1 MPLFVV
7 SCTDREGTVEKRL
20 AIRPQHLA
28 RLEQLNAEGRL
39 IRFMRVVTASIIGLC
54 FMISPVWAVE
64 VAPAPVIQENQTAQP
79 QGTAVTAQT
88 QSTPKPAIIPAVAT
102 SAQPVPPAENK
113 PLTAEEIAK
122 LKAQQEA
129 KVKALV
135 KDQATRL
142 QQLEKANLEAL
153 SQNQE
158 LQLKNDNLGV
168 QVQVLQ
174 SERSAQMFLYG
185 AATLAVGVLLG
196 FLIASYVYTKRR
208 RQW

>member
-1 MPLFVV
+1 
-7 SCTDREGTVEKRL
+7 
-20 AIRPQHLA
+20 
-28 RLEQLNAEGRL
+28 
-39 IRFMRVVTASIIGLC
+39 MRVVVSSLLGLSLICSTA
-54 FMISPVWAVE
+54 WAVE
-64 VAPAPVIQENQTAQP
+64 TAPVAAAPAAQATTATP
-79 QGTAVTAQT
+79 PPQT
-88 QSTPKPAIIPAVAT
+88 QKPQTLPASKPGT
-102 SAQPVPPAENK
+102 VPAAGGVDANGLPQEAK
-113 PLTAEEIAK
+113 PLTAEQLAK
-122 LKAQQEA
+122 NKALQDA

-142 QQLEKANLEAL
+142 QQLEKANLDAL

-158 LQLKNDNLGV
+158 LQLKNDSLGV

-185 AATLAVGVLLG
+185 AATIAVGVLLG

>member
-1 MPLFVV
+1 MRTLMLNLLIKRFLMKNKHPLLV
-7 SCTDREGTVEKRL
+7 
-20 AIRPQHLA
+20 
-28 RLEQLNAEGRL
+28 
-39 IRFMRVVTASIIGLC
+39 ASVLLSILLC
-54 FMISPVWAVE
+54 PSTWAVE
-64 VAPAPVIQENQTAQP
+64 TAPTPSNAAPAPSAPQAATAN
-79 QGTAVTAQT
+79 TATAAN
-88 QSTPKPAIIPAVAT
+88 PIA
-102 SAQPVPPAENK
+102 K
-113 PLTAEEIAK
+113 PLTAEQLAK
-122 LKAQQEA
+122 QKAAADA

-135 KDQATRL
+135 KDQETRL

-185 AATLAVGVLLG
+185 AATIAVGIFLG
-196 FLIASYVYTKRR
+196 FLIASYIYTKRR

>member
-1 MPLFVV
+1 
-7 SCTDREGTVEKRL
+7 
-20 AIRPQHLA
+20 
-28 RLEQLNAEGRL
+28 
-39 IRFMRVVTASIIGLC
+39 MRVVVQSLLGFSLFC
-54 FMISPVWAVE
+54 SSVVWAE
-64 VAPAPVIQENQTAQP
+64 PTATTPTNQAAQITAATP
-79 QGTAVTAQT
+79 P
-88 QSTPKPAIIPAVAT
+88 PKPSILPAVAGANAIVQNQ
-102 SAQPVPPAENK
+102 AQAQENK
-113 PLTAEEIAK
+113 PLTAEQIIKE
-122 LKAQQEA
+122 KAAQDA

-174 SERSAQMFLYG
+174 SEQSAQMFLYG
-185 AATLAVGVLLG
+185 AATIAVGVLLG
-196 FLIASYVYTKRR
+196 FLIASYIYTKRR

>member
-1 MPLFVV
+1 MKFLLQLPRLHGQQVLLSKLLPHKPLF
-7 SCTDREGTVEKRL
+7 RALLHR
-20 AIRPQHLA
+20 
-28 RLEQLNAEGRL
+28 RLELFQQLQQL
-39 IRFMRVVTASIIGLC
+39 L
-54 FMISPVWAVE
+54 
-64 VAPAPVIQENQTAQP
+64 
-79 QGTAVTAQT
+79 
-88 QSTPKPAIIPAVAT
+88 
-102 SAQPVPPAENK
+102 
-113 PLTAEEIAK
+113 AK
-122 LKAQQEA
+122 QKAQQDA

>member
-1 MPLFVV
+1 
-7 SCTDREGTVEKRL
+7 
-20 AIRPQHLA
+20 
-28 RLEQLNAEGRL
+28 
-39 IRFMRVVTASIIGLC
+39 MRVVVSSLLGFAFICSTA
-54 FMISPVWAVE
+54 WAVE
-64 VAPAPVIQENQTAQP
+64 PTPAPTPAVAPA
-79 QGTAVTAQT
+79 AQT
-88 QSTPKPAIIPAVAT
+88 TIATPPPQTRLQTLPANKPGTVPAA
-102 SAQPVPPAENK
+102 SLDANGLPQEAK
-113 PLTAEEIAK
+113 PLTAEQIAK
-122 LKAQQEA
+122 NKAVQDA

-142 QQLEKANLEAL
+142 QQLEKANLDAL

-158 LQLKNDNLGV
+158 LQLKNDSLGV

-185 AATLAVGVLLG
+185 AATIAVGVLLG

>member
-1 MPLFVV
+1 
-7 SCTDREGTVEKRL
+7 
-20 AIRPQHLA
+20 
-28 RLEQLNAEGRL
+28 
-39 IRFMRVVTASIIGLC
+39 MRVVVQSLLGFTLLSSSILLPTV
-54 FMISPVWAVE
+54 SAE
-64 VAPAPVIQENQTAQP
+64 PAPTTVPATQTTTATHPSSANQA
-79 QGTAVTAQT
+79 AVVP
-88 QSTPKPAIIPAVAT
+88 PKPSIIPAVAGANSNT
-102 SAQPVPPAENK
+102 QSQALVQENK
-113 PLTAEEIAK
+113 PLTAEQIVKEK
-122 LKAQQEA
+122 VSQEA

-174 SERSAQMFLYG
+174 SEQSAQMFLYG
-185 AATLAVGVLLG
+185 AATIAVGVLLG
-196 FLIASYVYTKRR
+196 FLIASYIYTKRR

>member
-1 MPLFVV
+1 
-7 SCTDREGTVEKRL
+7 
-20 AIRPQHLA
+20 
-28 RLEQLNAEGRL
+28 
-39 IRFMRVVTASIIGLC
+39 MRVVLASVIGLC
-54 FMISPVWAVE
+54 CTFHSAWAVE
-64 VAPAPVIQENQTAQP
+64 VA
-79 QGTAVTAQT
+79 TAQT
-88 QSTPKPAIIPAVAT
+88 TANSVAAAVQPAVATTTAAPKPAIIPVVAT
-102 SAQPVPPAENK
+102 AGQTVQPAENK
-113 PLTAEEIAK
+113 PLTAEQIAK
-122 LKAQQEA
+122 NKAQQEA

-153 SQNQE
+153 AQNQE
-158 LQLKNDNLGV
+158 LQLRNDNLGV

-185 AATLAVGVLLG
+185 AATIAVGVLLG

>member
-1 MPLFVV
+1 
-7 SCTDREGTVEKRL
+7 
-20 AIRPQHLA
+20 
-28 RLEQLNAEGRL
+28 
-39 IRFMRVVTASIIGLC
+39 MRVVVQSFIGLTFFC
-54 FMISPVWAVE
+54 CSSIWAVE
-64 VAPAPVIQENQTAQP
+64 APTPATPPVAPAVPAT
-79 QGTAVTAQT
+79 
-88 QSTPKPAIIPAVAT
+88 KPAILPATVPTANPT
-102 SAQPVPPAENK
+102 GQPQEAQ
-113 PLTAEEIAK
+113 PLTAEQIARN
-122 LKAQQEA
+122 KALQDA
-129 KVKALV
+129 KIKALV

-153 SQNQE
+153 AHNQE
-158 LQLKNDNLGV
+158 LQLKSDNLGV

>member
-1 MPLFVV
+1 
-7 SCTDREGTVEKRL
+7 
-20 AIRPQHLA
+20 
-28 RLEQLNAEGRL
+28 
-39 IRFMRVVTASIIGLC
+39 MRVVVSSLLGFSLICSTA
-54 FMISPVWAVE
+54 WAVE
-64 VAPAPVIQENQTAQP
+64 SAPAPTPAVAPAAQATTATPPPQTTP
-79 QGTAVTAQT
+79 QTLPANKPGTV
-88 QSTPKPAIIPAVAT
+88 PATKLDANGLPLET
-102 SAQPVPPAENK
+102 K
-113 PLTAEEIAK
+113 PLTAEQIAK
-122 LKAQQEA
+122 NKAVQDA

-142 QQLEKANLEAL
+142 QQLEKANLDAL

-158 LQLKNDNLGV
+158 LQLKNDSLGV

-185 AATLAVGVLLG
+185 AATIAVGVLLG

>member
-1 MPLFVV
+1 MQFAVKSFFALTLISSFAWAEPVPATPATPPATAAVV
-7 SCTDREGTVEKRL
+7 
-20 AIRPQHLA
+20 
-28 RLEQLNAEGRL
+28 
-39 IRFMRVVTASIIGLC
+39 
-54 FMISPVWAVE
+54 
-64 VAPAPVIQENQTAQP
+64 AQ
-79 QGTAVTAQT
+79 
-88 QSTPKPAIIPAVAT
+88 KPGIIPAVAGANST
-102 SAQPVPPAENK
+102 SQTQAQVQENK
-113 PLTAEEIAK
+113 PLTAEQIIKE
-122 LKAQQEA
+122 KASQDA

-174 SERSAQMFLYG
+174 SEQSAQMFLYG
-185 AATLAVGVLLG
+185 AGTIVVGVLLG
-196 FLIASYVYTKRR
+196 FVIASYIYTKRR